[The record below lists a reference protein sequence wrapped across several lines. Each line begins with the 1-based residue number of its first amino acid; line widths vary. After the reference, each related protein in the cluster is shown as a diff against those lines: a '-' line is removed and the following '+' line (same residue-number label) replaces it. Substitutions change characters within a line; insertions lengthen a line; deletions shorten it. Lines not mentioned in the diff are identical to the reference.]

1 MGEFWLLLALEV
13 NRALPTYLPF
23 SLKRNQ
29 NHTASQRQKMNCQQL
44 LSATSKPQIY
54 SLWKENRLMKKYWFC
69 DFCVFY
75 NGVKINIFK
84 EKLLTRY
91 LLVTKKV
98 TDRGSLFSAPSDFGK
113 IRERWIC
120 YLRKRFGGASVYLLH
135 LFYLFL
141 FFLFQHMAFE
151 KHFLEFLFWKTYD
164 LFFKSL
170 AGDQKLT
177 AVFSEEGFSSI
188 SSASASFYDSIA

>member
-75 NGVKINIFK
+75 NGIKIN
-84 EKLLTRY
+84 T
-91 LLVTKKV
+91 
-98 TDRGSLFSAPSDFGK
+98 FSS
-113 IRERWIC
+113 
-120 YLRKRFGGASVYLLH
+120 
-135 LFYLFL
+135 
-141 FFLFQHMAFE
+141 
-151 KHFLEFLFWKTYD
+151 KT
-164 LFFKSL
+164 SSRRNWPL
-170 AGDQKLT
+170 AVK
-177 AVFSEEGFSSI
+177 FSSI
-188 SSASASFYDSIA
+188 DSIISFSYTIPSWSQYNFLIVWFFLSSHHFLRVTWFHHIHKPNDSHPWFLLGAPKGI